1 MQIVNWLKSPQG
13 EDVQLVLSVATTF
26 LLFLWMLKN
35 HKIIKKWE
43 HLDFLKKEKKKLV
56 IVMV

>member
-35 HKIIKKWE
+35 HKIIKK
-43 HLDFLKKEKKKLV
+43 
-56 IVMV
+56 